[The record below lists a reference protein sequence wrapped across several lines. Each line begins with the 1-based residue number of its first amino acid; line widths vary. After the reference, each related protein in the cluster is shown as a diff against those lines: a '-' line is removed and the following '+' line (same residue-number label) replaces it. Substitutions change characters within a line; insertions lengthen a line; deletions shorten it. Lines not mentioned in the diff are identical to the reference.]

1 MFFQN
6 VAVEM
11 KMEISTNNLV
21 LKIASSN
28 TVVEVLDLKKIYKCA
43 V

>member
-6 VAVEM
+6 VAVEL
-11 KMEISTNNLV
+11 KMEISANNLV

-28 TVVEVLDLKKIYKCA
+28 TVAEVIDLKKIYKCA

>member
-11 KMEISTNNLV
+11 KMEISGSNLN

-28 TVVEVLDLKKIYKCA
+28 TMVEIIELKKIYKCA